1 MLQLL
6 DSGVDTP
13 PEALAMIGMPV
24 LVVAGTEDDDNGSAE
39 ALAAALPRGQAAPVP
54 GNHITAVARPELGTV
69 IAGFLDERAEE
80 DATSTGTAGG

>member
-24 LVVAGTEDDDNGSAE
+24 LVVAGAEDDDNGPAE
-39 ALAAALPRGQAAPVP
+39 ALAAALPRGQAARVP
-54 GNHITAVARPELGTV
+54 GNHMSAVARPDLGAV
-69 IAGFLDERAEE
+69 IAGFLDDGAEQN
-80 DATSTGTAGG
+80 AR

>member
-39 ALAAALPRGQAAPVP
+39 ALAAALPRGQAVRVP
-54 GNHITAVARPELGTV
+54 GNHMSAVARPELGAV

-80 DATSTGTAGG
+80 GAR